1 MRASDSGAFQT
12 KPRPAHDREPGFARR
27 LGRGAKP
34 DSSLD
39 PRSPA
44 RGSGGNQG
52 SARSRGTSYTYGASL
67 VKSERGNSYKEKNVS
82 VLERVLRRLAEQG
95 RYVVGES
102 GGFRLDFQDDGGALL
117 DRLVE
122 RELEDLADLGE
133 SVFEEI
139 APRFKDRI
147 GGYTHILKL
156 GRRPGDGAEMAILEF
171 VDYDF
176 AQRQAEKKVAA
187 KAAAE
192 KKETLLEKAKKL
204 VAGKGEEKA
213 EKAAGGEKAEAA
225 EGAETEEKVEKK
237 PLPAEK
243 PHGIKGPRAPKG
255 GGKKGGGTH
264 GGTPRKVGS

>member
-1 MRASDSGAFQT
+1 MQHNRAGRKLGRTTAHRRSLFRNQLASLFTHERIMTTLPKAKDL
-12 KPRPAHDREPGFARR
+12 RPLAEKMITLGKRGGLHARR
-27 LGRGAKP
+27 LALRNLPDKSAVGR
-34 DSSLD
+34 L
-39 PRSPA
+39 
-44 RGSGGNQG
+44 
-52 SARSRGTSYTYGASL
+52 
-67 VKSERGNSYKEKNVS
+67 
-82 VLERVLRRLAEQG
+82 
-95 RYVVGES
+95 
-102 GGFRLDFQDDGGALL
+102 
-117 DRLVE
+117 
-122 RELEDLADLGE
+122 
-133 SVFEEI
+133 FEEI

-204 VAGKGEEKA
+204 VAGKGGEEKA
-213 EKAAGGEKAEAA
+213 EKAAAGEKAETA
-225 EGAETEEKVEKK
+225 EGPETEEKAEKK